1 VSPTGVLT
9 FSLSLPVSYD
19 THGEI
24 VDFQR
29 QLVGALRG
37 LPGVTAAGAADLLPM
52 AGDGG
57 GDCVAVRTRGTVAGA
72 DRPCAVRV
80 TATPGYTES
89 LGMGV
94 RGGTLSWN
102 DPSGVLVTASLAER
116 LWPGEDP
123 VGRQFTSGDGSATWR
138 VDGVIDIIRPVVL
151 DPPADAFIVSV
162 DGVPD
167 AAARLRAIVVTVRTD
182 GPDPLALIPAV
193 RRVVARLEPAVAI
206 ANARSMDA
214 VERQATLPFTIIFGV
229 IGFWAAACLLLAA
242 VGTWGVVS
250 HVAGRRTKEIAIR
263 LALGARP
270 GDVRRAVAGR
280 TFRLTGIGAVTGIA
294 AAAVVT
300 RVLEAMLHGVDPLD
314 PGVFVTVAAIVC
326 GSAFVAGWIPTRR
339 AMRVNLRDALHAD

>member
-1 VSPTGVLT
+1 
-9 FSLSLPVSYD
+9 
-19 THGEI
+19 
-24 VDFQR
+24 
-29 QLVGALRG
+29 
-37 LPGVTAAGAADLLPM
+37 
-52 AGDGG
+52 
-57 GDCVAVRTRGTVAGA
+57 
-72 DRPCAVRV
+72 V

-102 DPSGVLVTASLAER
+102 DPTGVLVTARLAER

-123 VGRQFTSGDGSATWR
+123 VGRPFTSGDGSSTWR
-138 VDGVIDIIRPVVL
+138 VAGVIDVLRPVVIE
-151 DPPADAFIVSV
+151 PPAEAVVVPV
-162 DGVPD
+162 DGVPY
-167 AAARLRAIVVTVRTD
+167 AAALRAIVVTVRTD
-182 GPDPLALIPAV
+182 GLDPLALIPAV

-206 ANARSMDA
+206 ANARTMDA
-214 VERQATLPFTIIFGV
+214 VAREATLPYSIIFGV
-229 IGFWAAACLLLAA
+229 IGFWAAACLLLSA